1 MKKEILNYDDVAEKL
16 EADGIMQ
23 EPDMNWILEY
33 ITSEYGGNL
42 DTDSG
47 WAQGS
52 EGLLVYTETTADSY
66 DVYACTSEHNGVRDF
81 ASDIFYYVDGTE
93 FADRILDTLVNNQ
106 NVWVADHVWSE
117 IEDDFDCELAEW
129 WQNVYDGLHDD
140 KVDELTDP
148 SANAR
153 DGVTFE
159 YEE

>member
-1 MKKEILNYDDVAEKL
+1 MSEIINYDDVVEKL
-16 EADGIMQ
+16 EADGITQ
-23 EPDMNWILEY
+23 EPDVNWILEY

-66 DVYACTSEHNGVRDF
+66 DVYACTHDHNGPRDF
-81 ASDIFYYVDGTE
+81 ASDIYYYADGAE
-93 FADRILDTLVNNQ
+93 FADRILDALVNNQ
-106 NVWVADHVWSE
+106 NVWVADHVWDE
-117 IEDDFDCELAEW
+117 IEDDFDYAVAEW
-129 WQNVYDGLHDD
+129 WQDVYDALHDD

-153 DGVTFE
+153 NGITFK